1 MTRHG
6 LEPSLSGWEARQS
19 GWLFFG
25 MGPVVVAW
33 VAVARGRSVWPA
45 VRAQWRLGLPG
56 GLISVLGYG
65 IVVWAQTRG
74 ALAAVAALRETGVI
88 TGAIIG
94 AVFFNERMGLPRLAA
109 AGVVV
114 AGVALINV
122 H

>member
-1 MTRHG
+1 VYLVRGETLWAG
-6 LEPSLSGWEARQS
+6 
-19 GWLFFG
+19 
-25 MGPVVVAW
+25 VA
-33 VAVARGRSVWPA
+33 
-45 VRAQWRLGLPG
+45 AQWRIGLPG

-88 TGAIIG
+88 TGAVIG
-94 AVFFNERMGLPRLAA
+94 AVFFREKMGLPRFAA

-114 AGVALINV
+114 VGVALINI